1 MQALGESMQ
10 NAAIKRILKDVLR
23 RFVRSINGRDGLELP
38 NAQEDGLY
46 VLRGVELNPEV
57 LLPPSK
63 LRCERAFAE
72 ELRIHLPA
80 SAVLASLSSSEPI
93 DVALVGVEVVLIA
106 KESAGDCG
114 GAPSVVNGA
123 SALHDEGLLSSAAA
137 MWRSVAGADEA
148 RSPSAKLGATL
159 GGVNLTLTDARFTLR
174 GRAGCFRLSCAS
186 ATAVNAPE
194 ALASAEGSDWIC
206 KKVQLGAVILTSK
219 PTNGPTLHVLS
230 SPACS
235 LIARLPKYWGDEASV
250 TPFNVQ
256 LDLGRCTAEM
266 DSTNLALL
274 LAFASG
280 GVASFPVA
288 PPPPVSAAA
297 PSRRQPPT
305 LPSVG
310 VGIAA
315 APVRFFQRIAGAVGA
330 KRPRDQDVQAD
341 EERSRQRPRD
351 SASVDLGGSSAA
363 VDVIDLT

>member
-1 MQALGESMQ
+1 MQ

-23 RFVRSINGRDGLELP
+23 RFVRSVNGRDGLELP

-46 VLRGVELNPEV
+46 VMRGVELNPET

-63 LRCERAFAE
+63 LCCERAFAE

-106 KESAGDCG
+106 KEGAGDGG
-114 GAPSVVNGA
+114 GAPSVNGA

-159 GGVNLTLTDARFTLR
+159 GGVNLTLTDACFTLR

-194 ALASAEGSDWIC
+194 ELASAEGSEWIC

-219 PTNGPTLHVLS
+219 PTNGPTLNVLS

-297 PSRRQPPT
+297 PSRRPPPT
-305 LPSVG
+305 MPSVG

-330 KRPRDQDVQAD
+330 KRPRDQDVKAD

-351 SASVDLGGSSAA
+351 NASVDLGGSSAA
-363 VDVIDLT
+363 KVAVDVIDLTD